1 MSGGVGS
8 GGASGSAS
16 GGGQPVSPGAAA
28 DPSMEDILASI
39 RRILTEDDPA
49 PPPLHVERSTA
60 PKPESDVLMLDASML
75 VPEPV
80 PAPQTPHAV
89 PAQATALLVA
99 APQATAPQAAAP
111 QAETVQPLPVHVPVV
126 IVTPT
131 TMAASQPGH
140 GDGALLAPDT
150 AAAASASMGMLLK
163 SVATSVDRQT
173 LLHRGGPTLE
183 EMVRDEMRP
192 LLKSWLDENLST
204 LVERLVRAEIERLVT
219 RATS

>member
-1 MSGGVGS
+1 MSGGGSS

-16 GGGQPVSPGAAA
+16 GGAAGGGQPVSPGAAA

-89 PAQATALLVA
+89 PAQATAPLVA
-99 APQATAPQAAAP
+99 APQAAAP